1 MFDNFF
7 CFLFIEK
14 PVLHRNVFFSTLKPV
29 AVGFYKEKAREETFS
44 FFNIYSEHH
53 LNIIYMSVWNLE
65 CLPQYLH
72 SLVDL
77 SIELRQFERG
87 EGLEVYTQLNRG
99 IWLYFKIKIHFHALF
114 PKVDLNIHGAWSFT
128 GVQIQE
134 LEIPRTNVLAPNV
147 DRQVYGTVIKM

>member
-1 MFDNFF
+1 MFFYRFF
-7 CFLFIEK
+7 DA
-14 PVLHRNVFFSTLKPV
+14 TLKAIAV
-29 AVGFYKEKAREETFS
+29 AVAFYKEKAREGTFS
-44 FFNIYSEHH
+44 FFNIYSKHH

-99 IWLYFKIKIHFHALF
+99 IRNGCISK
-114 PKVDLNIHGAWSFT
+114 
-128 GVQIQE
+128 
-134 LEIPRTNVLAPNV
+134 
-147 DRQVYGTVIKM
+147 

>member
-1 MFDNFF
+1 MKKWTNKFYRDFEGQAKIG
-7 CFLFIEK
+7 CSSLC
-14 PVLHRNVFFSTLKPV
+14 V
-29 AVGFYKEKAREETFS
+29 AVAFYKENAREETFS

-99 IWLYFKIKIHFHALF
+99 IRNGCISK
-114 PKVDLNIHGAWSFT
+114 
-128 GVQIQE
+128 
-134 LEIPRTNVLAPNV
+134 
-147 DRQVYGTVIKM
+147 